1 MKEERAKSKEI
12 RAVYVISVTAEIIGV
27 HPQTLRIY
35 EREGLITPKRTA
47 KGSRRYSAEDV
58 ERLRRIQELTRE
70 YGVNLAGVKMLLELQ
85 VRVHHLEDLVEEMEE
100 KAREME
106 LQMDVE
112 IERIR
117 RSYSREVVPFRRGE
131 IMGRLS

>member
-1 MKEERAKSKEI
+1 MKERKKKDEG
-12 RAVYVISVTAEIIGV
+12 RAVYVISVAAEIIGV

-35 EREGLITPKRTA
+35 EREGLITPKRTV
-47 KGSRRYSAEDV
+47 KGSRRYSVEDI

-70 YGVNLAGVKMLLELQ
+70 YGVNLAGVKMLLQFQE
-85 VRVHHLEDLVEEMEE
+85 RVHHLEDLVEEMEE
-100 KAREME
+100 RALKMEQEM
-106 LQMDVE
+106 DAE

-131 IMGRLS
+131 IMGR

>member
-1 MKEERAKSKEI
+1 MKERKTIKNEKQG
-12 RAVYVISVTAEIIGV
+12 AVYVISVAAEIIGV

-47 KGSRRYSAEDV
+47 KGSRRYSAEDI

-70 YGVNLAGVKMLLELQ
+70 YGVNLAGVKMLLQFQE
-85 VRVHHLEDLVEEMEE
+85 RVHHLEDLVEEMEE

-106 LQMDVE
+106 LQMDAE
-112 IERIR
+112 IDRIR

-131 IMGRLS
+131 IMGR